1 MGENHHR
8 ETDKT
13 IFSAHRRLGRV
24 PVPIACV
31 VSSLI
36 SLAEIEENKT
46 MGKTRDVFKK
56 IRDTKGTFHA
66 KMGSIKDRNGMD
78 LTETEDIKKR

>member
-36 SLAEIEENKT
+36 SLAEIEESSR
-46 MGKTRDVFKK
+46 MGKTRDFFKE
-56 IRDTKGTFHA
+56 IRDAKGTFPV
-66 KMGSIKDRNGMD
+66 
-78 LTETEDIKKR
+78 KRTQ